1 MLLHSSSV
9 MLALKQGLSLSS
21 TKILG
26 AWTPGQEAS
35 LVAWYQYQ
43 TGITLNG
50 SDVSEWADYTGNY
63 NMFQAT
69 AVNQPAYS
77 SGTLTFDSADTQFL
91 QTPGQI
97 TLTGDFTIGFRVEAT
112 VNFLRTV
119 LGDNTTA
126 NEFMRFNG
134 INSFRVNIDGTAQ
147 SFVINTTGEN
157 YYVLTRSGTTVTLHQ
172 NGTATSPTRT
182 FSGTADIDT
191 IGDSNSSASFNGTM
205 KEIQIYSSTSTA
217 LTADVNTRL
226 ASL

>member
-1 MLLHSSSV
+1 

-26 AWTPGQEAS
+26 AWSPEQEAS

-50 SDVSEWADYTGNY
+50 SDVSEWADYTGVY
-63 NMFQAT
+63 DMVQAI
-69 AVNQPAYS
+69 AIKQPAYS

-91 QTPGQI
+91 QTTGQI
-97 TLTGDFTIGFRVEAT
+97 TLAGDFTIGFRVEVT
-112 VNFLRTV
+112 GTLLGTV
-119 LGDNTTA
+119 LGDNTTS

-134 INSFRVNIDGTAQ
+134 ASSFRVNIDGTAQ
-147 SFVINTTGEN
+147 NFVITSAGDN

-205 KEIQIYSSTSTA
+205 KEIQIYSSTSAA
-217 LTADVNTRL
+217 LTANVNSRL
-226 ASL
+226 AGL